1 MLSLFASLKDNV
13 PMGAKKLQAPHTEG
27 LCNKLHYRVTF
38 VLLLGCSLMVTCLE
52 WVGAGKKIACVMEGP
67 DDSWTIPLNVI
78 NTYCYVMTTF
88 TLPKHWTTKL
98 GIESVQPGVG
108 DYNPKTDEVHY
119 KAYYQWVS
127 FVLFFQACTF
137 YAPHYIFKIWEGGKV
152 KNIIAGLNQLI
163 LDKKDRADKEKILAQ
178 YFVEAMNTHTFW
190 AMKMLLVDFMN
201 LINCVGNIYLV
212 DAFLGGE
219 FSTYG
224 IKVLNFLEADP
235 ENRIDPMAMIFP
247 RVTKCSFYKY
257 GPSGT
262 IQTHDS
268 ICVLPINIIN
278 EKIYVF
284 LWFWL
289 IILSFISIV
298 GLISHVV
305 SMLIPQI
312 TKMNLKSRAMN
323 RKDVNLDDMG
333 RHFEIGDWKL
343 LYILGTNMEPLVFGE
358 FLQELSRAI
367 RDSNQ
372 NSVATSP
379 LLQSKEML

>member
-1 MLSLFASLKDNV
+1 M
-13 PMGAKKLQAPHTEG
+13 
-27 LCNKLHYRVTF
+27 
-38 VLLLGCSLMVTCLE
+38 
-52 WVGAGKKIACVMEGP
+52 
-67 DDSWTIPLNVI
+67 
-78 NTYCYVMTTF
+78 
-88 TLPKHWTTKL
+88 
-98 GIESVQPGVG
+98 
-108 DYNPKTDEVHY
+108 
-119 KAYYQWVS
+119 
-127 FVLFFQACTF
+127 
-137 YAPHYIFKIWEGGKV
+137 
-152 KNIIAGLNQLI
+152 NQLI
-163 LDKKDRADKEKILAQ
+163 LDKKDRADKERILAE
-178 YFVEAMNTHTFW
+178 YFVAALHTHTFW

-201 LINCVGNIYLV
+201 LINVVGNIYLV

-323 RKDVNLDDMG
+323 RKDVNLDDLG

-379 LLQSKEML
+379 LLQSKEQI